1 MYRVSQFFWI
11 YNGNSLRE
19 PIKGLYVGPAEKR
32 SFMVVRRRCRFV
44 KDYGSRENYEK
55 SFSVHNDEINDI
67 LKKLGVNSKSIP
79 NYKIDVRLEDEIIN
93 MKMTMNEAKY
103 PVEKVK

>member
-55 SFSVHNDEINDI
+55 SFSVHNDEINVHHAQLI
-67 LKKLGVNSKSIP
+67 FNTHNPLYLN
-79 NYKIDVRLEDEIIN
+79 NNLFH
-93 MKMTMNEAKY
+93 
-103 PVEKVK
+103 